1 MPTLTLS
8 PNLYKRAEEI
18 AQREHTS
25 LPEIFETALN
35 RYLWELDRRKISEE
49 SATYRLLH
57 DDIKKQ
63 YLGQYIAMLNGEIVD
78 HDPDFQALRQGV
90 RERFGDRPILLT
102 MVEKEMQPTIVRHGF
117 QTDPARR

>member
-1 MPTLTLS
+1 MPTLPLS
-8 PNLYKRAEEI
+8 PDLYKRAEEI

-49 SATYRLLH
+49 SATYRHLH
-57 DDIKKQ
+57 PNIKKQ
-63 YLGQYIAMLNGEIVD
+63 YLGKYIAMLNGEIVD
-78 HDPDFQALRQGV
+78 HHPDFQPLRQRV
-90 RERFGDRPILLT
+90 RGRFGENPVLMT
-102 MVEKEMQPTIVRHGF
+102 MVEIEMQPTIVRHGF

>member
-1 MPTLTLS
+1 MSTITIS
-8 PNLYKRAEEI
+8 PHLYKRAEEI

-57 DDIKKQ
+57 EDIKKQ
-63 YLGQYIAMLNGEIVD
+63 YLGQYIAMLTGEIID
-78 HDPDFQALRQGV
+78 HDPDFQVLRK
-90 RERFGDRPILLT
+90 RILERFGDTPVLMTL
-102 MVEKEMQPTIVRHGF
+102 VEETSEKVYTRRGF
-117 QTDPARR
+117 RRE

>member
-18 AQREHTS
+18 AEREHTS

-78 HDPDFQALRQGV
+78 HDPDFQTLRQRI
-90 RERFGDRPILLT
+90 RERFGENPVLMTL
-102 MVEKEMQPTIVRHGF
+102 VEESSEKVYTRRGF
-117 QTDPARR
+117 RKG